1 MATFKEKINS
11 LRELKTTLKS
21 MMTES
26 GVDLTNVPFT
36 EYSSKLSEMQLGGGG
51 FVEVDSLPTDNIDID
66 KVYKT
71 FSYEGEFYINVSAVG
86 STIKA
91 SEVIMS
97 NDNPQPYVYYYVD
110 DIQNVKDPID
120 IQESSSTSGDLPVYV
135 DKNFIGWHYS
145 KELSDF
151 PNEWFTLGEYFTLLL
166 KLFGIDTTI
175 IDGGK
180 IDSVDHISADQICFL
195 PDLEN
200 SKEIIGIPNVGN
212 NKTIMH
218 YDGSKWVELAV
229 STEPSA

>member
-11 LRELKTTLKS
+11 LRELKTTLKTI
-21 MMTES
+21 MTEN

-36 EYSSKLSEMQLGGGG
+36 EYPSKLSEMQLGGGG
-51 FVEVDSLPTDNIDID
+51 FVEVDSLPTDNIDIN

-71 FSYEGEFYINVSAVG
+71 FSYEGEFYVSING
-86 STIKA
+86 TTMKI
-91 SEVIMS
+91 SEVLMS
-97 NDNPQPYVYYYVD
+97 NGNPQPYVYYYVD

-145 KELSDF
+145 KEMSEF
-151 PNEWFTLGEYFTLLL
+151 PNEWFTLGEYFTLLC
-166 KLFGIDTTI
+166 KVFGLDATI

-180 IDSVDHISADQICFL
+180 IDSVDHVPADQVCFL

-218 YDGSKWVELAV
+218 YDGSKWVELMV